1 MACPLRRRR
10 KKKHKRRKDDV
21 TKHKFVGDEDEE
33 HTRALTKAD
42 AGEAADGSSKQED
55 DAEAEDEALRM
66 GLELGLTPAQIA
78 FERNK
83 KKRVVP
89 ARMNLSTAFIRSLA
103 STPWYVPI

>member
-10 KKKHKRRKDDV
+10 KKKHKRRKDDD

-33 HTRALTKAD
+33 HTRALTKGD

-83 KKRVVP
+83 KKRVGQP
-89 ARMNLSTAFIRSLA
+89 AGQRVLC
-103 STPWYVPI
+103 